1 MSYNITL
8 ELFITLLD
16 CITDLIPDYFIWWS
30 ILGNV
35 QQLSS
40 ELLEGGD
47 KSTFAFAFA

>member
-8 ELFITLLD
+8 ELFITMLD
-16 CITDLIPDYFIWWS
+16 CLTDLITDNFIWWS
-30 ILGNV
+30 IFGNV
-35 QQLSS
+35 QQLSP